1 MRHHTA
7 THLLQAALRKTLG
20 VHVTQQG
27 SLVAPDR
34 LRFDFTHHDAVSAEE
49 LAAIEDQVNEWVLAD
64 IPVAAETKPLEQA
77 NAEGAMAI
85 FGEKYGD
92 MVRMVK
98 IECASAEL
106 CGGTHCSRTGEI
118 GSFRIVSEGS
128 AAANVR
134 RIEAV
139 TGMVAVHRARERDA
153 LLAEV
158 ARAVGSAAEELP
170 ARIEALRAQLA
181 DARKAATQAAK
192 AGPAD
197 VRQLLADA
205 AQVGPARLVVHR
217 MDGVPS
223 DAAKGLVDDLVA
235 RDKSVVAVVG
245 TQVDYSEQ
253 SSDALFFAK
262 ADESLVDQGVHVGK
276 LISDIARVSGGK
288 GGGKPTFAQA
298 GGGDASKL
306 DEALAKAKD
315 VLATQL
321 GVGRS

>member
-64 IPVAAETKPLEQA
+64 IPVAAEIKPLEQA
-77 NAEGAMAI
+77 KAEGAMAI
-85 FGEKYGD
+85 FGEKYED

-98 IECASAEL
+98 IEGASAEL

-118 GSFRIVSEGS
+118 GSFRIISEGS

-170 ARIEALRAQLA
+170 GRIEALRTQLA
-181 DARKAATQAAK
+181 EARKAATQAAK
-192 AGPAD
+192 AGTAD

-217 MDGVPS
+217 MDSAPP

-235 RDKSVVAVVG
+235 RREAVVALVG
-245 TQVDYSEQ
+245 AVDEGGKIH
-253 SSDALFFAK
+253 LFAK
-262 ADESLVDQGVHVGK
+262 ADESLVEQGAHAGNLVREV
-276 LISDIARVSGGK
+276 ATACGGS

-298 GGGDASKL
+298 GGRDASKL
-306 DEALAKAKD
+306 DEALAGAKD
-315 VLATQL
+315 VLARQL
-321 GVGRS
+321 GLGREAL